1 MKTKK
6 SILIIGLVAIA
17 IVAAGTVIGVNLST
31 EKQKNQPASM
41 VFYLSAED
49 HNTTV
54 SMKQGDK
61 VNLTLQ
67 DYGDGGYVW
76 TVTRCDEK
84 FLRQINQSTWGS
96 SGMLGDFGHDT
107 WIFTA
112 MNTGSTILELKCQ
125 RPFGEQDTC
134 QTFKVT
140 VNIQ

>member
-31 EKQKNQPASM
+31 EKQTNQPAS
-41 VFYLSAED
+41 VIFYLFAKD
-49 HNTTV
+49 HNTTM
-54 SMKQGDK
+54 SLKRGDQ

-76 TVTRCDEK
+76 TVTQIDEN
-84 FLRQINQSTWGS
+84 FLRQTNQFTWGS
-96 SGMLGDFGHDT
+96 SGMLGDFGKDT
-107 WIFTA
+107 WVFTT
-112 MNTGSTILELKCQ
+112 MNTGSTILELQCQ

-134 QTFKVT
+134 QTFKIT
-140 VNIQ
+140 LNIQ